1 MRIIFRICI
10 NVVIILIKVIKLRKL
25 RFIFLI
31 SVFGLSIRL
40 YIRLLIGIEIVSI
53 MIIVI
58 FKLNDVLIF
67 FDIVKNVYIFRKKE
81 SVMFLMKIDF
91 ISRLI

>member
-1 MRIIFRICI
+1 M
-10 NVVIILIKVIKLRKL
+10 IKVIKLRKL